1 LIGLAC
7 PVIFDVDCMNKL
19 GNISRI
25 TLWLSVT
32 GLVLAIPIALL
43 AALLLPNEYLAQ
55 GIEGAVDCDGPLGV
69 MLFAIPS
76 YVMNGAG
83 VISFG
88 ITAARK
94 KNWSYGITAL
104 LCLMVII
111 IISPNVSQAYHEHS
125 SSLHQ
130 QTCGEGW

>member
-1 LIGLAC
+1 
-7 PVIFDVDCMNKL
+7 MNKP

-32 GLVLAIPIALL
+32 VMVLAIPIALL

-55 GIEGAVDCDGPLGV
+55 GIEGAVDCDGALGV
-69 MLFAIPS
+69 MIFAIPS
-76 YVMNGAG
+76 YVIYGAG
-83 VISFG
+83 IVSFG
-88 ITAARK
+88 VIAARK
-94 KNWSYGITAL
+94 KNWFYGITAL
-104 LCLMVII
+104 LCLMVTI
-111 IISPNVSQAYHEHS
+111 IISPNLSKAYHEHS

>member
-1 LIGLAC
+1 
-7 PVIFDVDCMNKL
+7 MNML

-25 TLWLSVT
+25 TLWISVT
-32 GLVLAIPIALL
+32 GLVLALPFALL

-76 YVMNGAG
+76 YIIYGAG
-83 VISFG
+83 VVSFG
-88 ITAARK
+88 IIAARK
-94 KNWSYGITAL
+94 KNWFYGITAL

-111 IISPNVSQAYHEHS
+111 IISPNVSQVYHEHS

-130 QTCGEGW
+130 QTYGEGW

>member
-1 LIGLAC
+1 MAC
-7 PVIFDVDCMNKL
+7 LVIFDVDCMNKL
-19 GNISRI
+19 GNILRI
-25 TLWLSVT
+25 TLWLFVT

-76 YVMNGAG
+76 YIIYGAG
-83 VISFG
+83 VVSFG
-88 ITAARK
+88 IIAARK
-94 KNWSYGITAL
+94 KNWFYGITAL

-111 IISPNVSQAYHEHS
+111 IISPNVSQAYREHS

>member
-1 LIGLAC
+1 
-7 PVIFDVDCMNKL
+7 M
-19 GNISRI
+19 
-25 TLWLSVT
+25 
-32 GLVLAIPIALL
+32 LAIPFALL

-76 YVMNGAG
+76 YVIYGAG
-83 VISFG
+83 VVSFG
-88 ITAARK
+88 IIAARN
-94 KNWSYGITAL
+94 KNWFYGITAL

-111 IISPNVSQAYHEHS
+111 IISPNVRKAYHEHS

-130 QTCGEGW
+130 EICGEGW